1 MRSPEKGR
9 LAEQWEETNAGRW
22 LHGGPLA
29 GKPMFHVAPDSLF

>member
-9 LAEQWEETNAGRW
+9 LAEQWEETNAG
-22 LHGGPLA
+22 GPLA